1 MNLRLQNWNDA
12 KSQQGTKHVHK
23 LPLEENWP
31 YNHSEEKHFSSP
43 SPFIP
48 CTGFFITFCKSLCT
62 TELRR
67 KHHWKWSHPWSSAN
81 SCSPSS
87 PSSPLSEPR
96 KGFPFK
102 DPPSSSSPWGE
113 YASNLVIPGPWAS
126 TQSVR
131 MLFGW
136 LWSKDAAGVS
146 FAICESTASGSP
158 DGYRMQAVAINVTT
172 TSNRISD

>member
-12 KSQQGTKHVHK
+12 KSQQGTKHVRK

-31 YNHSEEKHFSSP
+31 YNHPEEKHFSSP
-43 SPFIP
+43 SPFI
-48 CTGFFITFCKSLCT
+48 SL
-62 TELRR
+62 
-67 KHHWKWSHPWSSAN
+67 HWILYHVLQISLYHRAQEETSLKWSHPWSSAN

-102 DPPSSSSPWGE
+102 DAPSSSSPWGE

-131 MLFGW
+131 MPFGW

-146 FAICESTASGSP
+146 FAVCESTASGSP